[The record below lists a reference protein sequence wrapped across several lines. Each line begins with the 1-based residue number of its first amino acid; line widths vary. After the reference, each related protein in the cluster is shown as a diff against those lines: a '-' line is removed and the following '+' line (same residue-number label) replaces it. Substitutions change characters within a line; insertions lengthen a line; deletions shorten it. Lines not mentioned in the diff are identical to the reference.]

1 MRSVRPPYHAMLDIT
16 WLTEFLVTHAE
27 VTDKET
33 LQVLT
38 ATHKKKSKACSG
50 GEQIHTIQTH
60 TLRLQT
66 VPAWNGPGSW
76 QQCGISL
83 LTLC

>member
-1 MRSVRPPYHAMLDIT
+1 MLDIT

-38 ATHKKKSKACSG
+38 ATHKKKAKPALVVSKFIQSKHTHSG
-50 GEQIHTIQTH
+50 YKRC
-60 TLRLQT
+60 LRGMGRE
-66 VPAWNGPGSW
+66 AGSSVASP
-76 QQCGISL
+76 C
-83 LTLC
+83 